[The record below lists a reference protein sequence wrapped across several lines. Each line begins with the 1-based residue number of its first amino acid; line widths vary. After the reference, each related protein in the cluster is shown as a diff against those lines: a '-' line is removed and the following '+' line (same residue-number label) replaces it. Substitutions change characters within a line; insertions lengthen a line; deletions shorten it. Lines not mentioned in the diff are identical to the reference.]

1 MHSEGTAGGGERFRH
16 GWLLAEGAA
25 RTFRRFRD
33 DWRAQPDAARRALL
47 WTLLVGLAAAAALML
62 GTVFFV
68 RHLDASGALAWE
80 APALRRVERIRW
92 FSFATALWAE
102 SPGNSVFM
110 IPIVLCAALLAAWMR
125 RPLRAL
131 AILASFFM
139 LDLIVLTG
147 WLAWNRARPHLIA
160 GGIAA
165 PGLHSFPSGHLSQML
180 ATYGLFTWMWM
191 RGSRSAAE
199 RALSAALLAIAVA
212 VVCLARMRL
221 GAHWPTDLMTG
232 AGLGIVWLGVVMV
245 ALRRAE
251 RAGGR

>member
-1 MHSEGTAGGGERFRH
+1 MQPERTAGAAPRFRH
-16 GWLLAEGAA
+16 GWLLSEGAS
-25 RTFRRFRD
+25 RTFRRFRE
-33 DWRAQPDAARRALL
+33 DWRAQPDPARRALL
-47 WTLLVGLAAAAALML
+47 WTLLIGLFVAAGLMLAA
-62 GTVFFV
+62 VFGV
-68 RHLDASGALAWE
+68 RSLDASGALAWE
-80 APALRRVERIRW
+80 APALRRVERLRW

-110 IPIVLCAALLAAWMR
+110 LPIVLCAALLAAWLR

-139 LDLIVLTG
+139 LDLVVLTG
-147 WLAWNRARPHLIA
+147 WLAWNRARPHLVA

-165 PGLHSFPSGHLSQML
+165 PGLHSFPSGHLSQMM

-199 RALSAALLAIAVA
+199 RALAAALLLAAVA

-221 GAHWPTDLMTG
+221 GAHWPTDLAAG
-232 AGLGIVWLGVVMV
+232 AGLGIVWLGVVIV